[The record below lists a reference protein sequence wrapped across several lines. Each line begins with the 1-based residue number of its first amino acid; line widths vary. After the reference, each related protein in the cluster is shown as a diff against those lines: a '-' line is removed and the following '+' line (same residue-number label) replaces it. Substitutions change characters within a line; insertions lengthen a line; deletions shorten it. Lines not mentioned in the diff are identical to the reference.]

1 MIERLLQRGDPLQ
14 QSGVFNMNVYG
25 KLLWYVSEIKREIA
39 VKTLLL
45 LASSATYILQAIL
58 MASVVNL
65 VFSGG
70 SLKSI
75 LVRVAVVVAAILV
88 RGFILRYIETYTR
101 IMAARI
107 KEKLRM
113 SLLSK
118 IYDLGPG
125 YMSGKRSGKVTSLVL
140 DGIEALEPFYVRY
153 VPQIITVLVSGT
165 FVFCYLVRYD
175 AVSALAL
182 IASMLLCV
190 VVPLATVPAM
200 DRTVTDYWTDYST
213 LTSQYID
220 SIQGMTTLKTLD
232 AEQSMGEVLRRDATA
247 FWKRSIRNTGISL
260 SNSALMFILTSVTSS
275 LTVVLAAIRA
285 MHGIVPATAVTAFLF
300 LAVECARPMI
310 ELNSAWHASFLG
322 MSVAKEMFGL
332 MEMDPPVK
340 DPEDPVLLDV
350 SDRLP
355 EIRFDA
361 VRFSYPGREEEV
373 LHGVT
378 FAVPPGSATAVVGPS
393 GAGKSTILSLV
404 LRFYDV
410 TGGSVTFNGTD
421 IRRYALRALQDQIGV
436 VFQDTYLFYGTIAEN
451 IRMARPDAS
460 DEEVREAATAANAHD
475 FIMAFPDGYE
485 TIVGERGVTLSG
497 GERQRISI
505 ARAILKD
512 APVLLLDEATSSVDA
527 ESEALI
533 QSALSELT
541 KQRTT
546 IIVAHRLSTVRG
558 ADNIIVLNDGMV
570 AEQGKPEDLMNT
582 GGEFAKM
589 VNLQSE
595 SAKWSVAEAVT
606 NKR

>member
-1 MIERLLQRGDPLQ
+1 
-14 QSGVFNMNVYG
+14 MNVYG

-65 VFSGG
+65 VFSDG

-378 FAVPPGSATAVVGPS
+378 FAVPPGSTTAVVGPS

-527 ESEALI
+527 ESESLI

-558 ADNIIVLNDGMV
+558 ADNIIALNDGMV
-570 AEQGKPEDLMNT
+570 AEQGTHGELMAAD
-582 GGEFAKM
+582 GVYRSLIRAQE
-589 VNLQSE
+589 E
-595 SAKWSVAEAVT
+595 SSQ
-606 NKR
+606 

>member
-322 MSVAKEMFGL
+322 MSVAKEMFGP

-570 AEQGKPEDLMNT
+570 AEQGTHSELMAAD
-582 GGEFAKM
+582 GVYRSLIRAQE
-589 VNLQSE
+589 E
-595 SAKWSVAEAVT
+595 SSQ
-606 NKR
+606 

>member
-1 MIERLLQRGDPLQ
+1 
-14 QSGVFNMNVYG
+14 MNVYG

-70 SLKSI
+70 SLNSI

-101 IMAARI
+101 VMASRI

-140 DGIEALEPFYVRY
+140 DGIESLEPFYVRY
-153 VPQIITVLVSGT
+153 VPQIITVLASGT

-190 VVPLATVPAM
+190 IVPLATVPAM
-200 DRTVTDYWTDYST
+200 ERTVTDYWTDYST

-285 MHGIVPATAVTAFLF
+285 MHGTVPATAVTAFLF

-332 MEMDPPVK
+332 MEIDPPVK
-340 DPEDPVLLDV
+340 DPDDPVRLDV
-350 SDRLP
+350 SDHLP

-361 VRFSYPGREEEV
+361 VRFSYPGRGEEV

-378 FAVPPGSATAVVGPS
+378 FTVPTGSTTAVVGPS

-410 TGGSVTFNGTD
+410 TGGSVMFNGTD

-436 VFQDTYLFYGTIAEN
+436 VFQDAYLFYGTIAEN
-451 IRMARPDAS
+451 IRMARPGAT
-460 DEEVREAATAANAHD
+460 DEEVQEAAMAANAHD

-485 TIVGERGVTLSG
+485 TIVGERGITLSG

-533 QSALSELT
+533 QSALSELA

-570 AEQGKPEDLMNT
+570 AEQGTHSELMAAD
-582 GGEFAKM
+582 GVYRSLIRAQE
-589 VNLQSE
+589 E
-595 SAKWSVAEAVT
+595 SSQ
-606 NKR
+606 

>member
-1 MIERLLQRGDPLQ
+1 
-14 QSGVFNMNVYG
+14 MNVYG

-65 VFSGG
+65 VFSDG

-378 FAVPPGSATAVVGPS
+378 FAVPPGSTTAVVGPS

-410 TGGSVTFNGTD
+410 AGGSVTFNGTD

-527 ESEALI
+527 ESESLI

-570 AEQGKPEDLMNT
+570 AEQGTHGELMAAD
-582 GGEFAKM
+582 GVYRSLIRAQE
-589 VNLQSE
+589 E
-595 SAKWSVAEAVT
+595 SSQ
-606 NKR
+606 

>member
-1 MIERLLQRGDPLQ
+1 
-14 QSGVFNMNVYG
+14 MNVYG

-70 SLKSI
+70 SLNSI

-101 IMAARI
+101 VMASRI

-140 DGIEALEPFYVRY
+140 DGIESLEPFYVRY
-153 VPQIITVLVSGT
+153 VPQIITVLASGT

-190 VVPLATVPAM
+190 IVPLATVPAM
-200 DRTVTDYWTDYST
+200 ERTVTDYWTDYST

-378 FAVPPGSATAVVGPS
+378 FTVPTGSTTAVVGPS

-410 TGGSVTFNGTD
+410 TGGSVMFNGTD

-436 VFQDTYLFYGTIAEN
+436 VFQDAYLFYGTIAEN
-451 IRMARPDAS
+451 IRMARPGAT
-460 DEEVREAATAANAHD
+460 DEEVQEAAMAANAHD

-485 TIVGERGVTLSG
+485 TIVGERGITLSG

-533 QSALSELT
+533 QSALSELA

-570 AEQGKPEDLMNT
+570 AEQGTHSELMAAD
-582 GGEFAKM
+582 GVYRSLIRAQE
-589 VNLQSE
+589 E
-595 SAKWSVAEAVT
+595 SSQ
-606 NKR
+606 

>member
-1 MIERLLQRGDPLQ
+1 
-14 QSGVFNMNVYG
+14 MNVYG

-140 DGIEALEPFYVRY
+140 DGIESLEPFYVRY
-153 VPQIITVLVSGT
+153 VPQIITVLASGT

-200 DRTVTDYWTDYST
+200 ERTVTDYWTDYST

-285 MHGIVPATAVTAFLF
+285 MHGTVPATAVTAFLF

-332 MEMDPPVK
+332 MEIDPPVK
-340 DPEDPVLLDV
+340 DPDDPVRLDV
-350 SDRLP
+350 SDHLP
-355 EIRFDA
+355 ESRFDA

-378 FAVPPGSATAVVGPS
+378 FTVPTGSTTAVVGPS

-410 TGGSVTFNGTD
+410 TGGSVMFNGTD

-436 VFQDTYLFYGTIAEN
+436 VFQDAYLFYGTIAEN
-451 IRMARPDAS
+451 IRMARPGAT
-460 DEEVREAATAANAHD
+460 DEEVQEAAMAANAHD

-485 TIVGERGVTLSG
+485 TIVGERGITLSG

-533 QSALSELT
+533 QSALSELA

-570 AEQGKPEDLMNT
+570 AEQGTHSELMAAD
-582 GGEFAKM
+582 GVYRSLIRAQE
-589 VNLQSE
+589 E
-595 SAKWSVAEAVT
+595 SSQ
-606 NKR
+606 

>member
-1 MIERLLQRGDPLQ
+1 
-14 QSGVFNMNVYG
+14 MNVYG

-65 VFSGG
+65 VFSDG

-378 FAVPPGSATAVVGPS
+378 FAVPPGSTTAVVGPS

-505 ARAILKD
+505 ARAIFKD

-527 ESEALI
+527 ESESLI

-570 AEQGKPEDLMNT
+570 AEQGTHGELMAAD
-582 GGEFAKM
+582 GVYRSLIRAQE
-589 VNLQSE
+589 E
-595 SAKWSVAEAVT
+595 SSQ
-606 NKR
+606 

>member
-1 MIERLLQRGDPLQ
+1 
-14 QSGVFNMNVYG
+14 MNVYG

-65 VFSGG
+65 VFSDG

-378 FAVPPGSATAVVGPS
+378 FAVPPGSTTAVVGPS

-451 IRMARPDAS
+451 IRMARPDTS

-527 ESEALI
+527 ESESLI

-570 AEQGKPEDLMNT
+570 AEQGTHGELMAAD
-582 GGEFAKM
+582 GVYRSLIRAQE
-589 VNLQSE
+589 E
-595 SAKWSVAEAVT
+595 SSQ
-606 NKR
+606 

>member
-1 MIERLLQRGDPLQ
+1 
-14 QSGVFNMNVYG
+14 MNVYG

-75 LVRVAVVVAAILV
+75 LVRVAVVVAAILF

-125 YMSGKRSGKVTSLVL
+125 YMS
-140 DGIEALEPFYVRY
+140 
-153 VPQIITVLVSGT
+153 
-165 FVFCYLVRYD
+165 
-175 AVSALAL
+175 
-182 IASMLLCV
+182 
-190 VVPLATVPAM
+190 VPLATVPAM

-378 FAVPPGSATAVVGPS
+378 FAVPPGSTTAVVGPS

-570 AEQGKPEDLMNT
+570 AEQGTHGELMAAD
-582 GGEFAKM
+582 GVYRSLIRAQE
-589 VNLQSE
+589 E
-595 SAKWSVAEAVT
+595 SSQ
-606 NKR
+606 

>member
-1 MIERLLQRGDPLQ
+1 
-14 QSGVFNMNVYG
+14 MNIYG

-65 VFSGG
+65 VFSRG
-70 SLKSI
+70 SLQSI
-75 LVRVAVVVAAILV
+75 LVRVTVVVAAILV

-101 IMAARI
+101 VMASRI

-140 DGIEALEPFYVRY
+140 DGIESLEPFYVRY
-153 VPQIITVLVSGT
+153 VPQIITVLASGT

-175 AVSALAL
+175 AISSLAL

-190 VVPLATVPAM
+190 IVPLATVPAM

-232 AEQSMGEVLRRDATA
+232 AEKSMGEVLRRDATA

-285 MHGIVPATAVTAFLF
+285 MQGATPATAVTAFLF

-340 DPEDPVLLDV
+340 DPEDPMRLDG
-350 SDRLP
+350 SGRLP
-355 EIRFDA
+355 EIRFNG

-378 FAVPPGSATAVVGPS
+378 FAVPPGSTTAVVGPS
-393 GAGKSTILSLV
+393 GAGKSTILSLA

-410 TGGSVTFNGTD
+410 TDGSVSFDGVD
-421 IRRYALRALQDQIGV
+421 IRRYALRDLQDRIGV

-460 DEEVREAATAANAHD
+460 EEEVKEAARAANAHD

-485 TIVGERGVTLSG
+485 TLVGERGITLSG

-505 ARAILKD
+505 ARAILKN

-541 KQRTT
+541 RQRTT

-558 ADNIIVLNDGMV
+558 ADNIIVLDDGMV
-570 AEQGKPEDLMNT
+570 AEQGTHGELMEAD
-582 GGEFAKM
+582 GVYRSLIRAQE
-589 VNLQSE
+589 E
-595 SAKWSVAEAVT
+595 SSQ
-606 NKR
+606 

>member
-1 MIERLLQRGDPLQ
+1 
-14 QSGVFNMNVYG
+14 MNVYG

-378 FAVPPGSATAVVGPS
+378 FAVPPGSTTAVVGPS

-570 AEQGKPEDLMNT
+570 AEQGTHSELMAAD
-582 GGEFAKM
+582 GVYRSLIRAQE
-589 VNLQSE
+589 E
-595 SAKWSVAEAVT
+595 SSQ
-606 NKR
+606 

>member
-1 MIERLLQRGDPLQ
+1 
-14 QSGVFNMNVYG
+14 
-25 KLLWYVSEIKREIA
+25 
-39 VKTLLL
+39 
-45 LASSATYILQAIL
+45 
-58 MASVVNL
+58 
-65 VFSGG
+65 
-70 SLKSI
+70 
-75 LVRVAVVVAAILV
+75 
-88 RGFILRYIETYTR
+88 
-101 IMAARI
+101 
-107 KEKLRM
+107 M

-275 LTVVLAAIRA
+275 LTVALAAIRA

-378 FAVPPGSATAVVGPS
+378 FAVPPGSTTAVVGPS

-570 AEQGKPEDLMNT
+570 AEQGTHSELMAAD
-582 GGEFAKM
+582 GVYRSLIRAQE
-589 VNLQSE
+589 E
-595 SAKWSVAEAVT
+595 SSQ
-606 NKR
+606 

>member
-1 MIERLLQRGDPLQ
+1 
-14 QSGVFNMNVYG
+14 MNVYG

-65 VFSGG
+65 VFSDG

-378 FAVPPGSATAVVGPS
+378 FAVPPGSTTAVVGPS

-485 TIVGERGVTLSG
+485 TIVGERGITLSG

-533 QSALSELT
+533 QSALSELA

-570 AEQGKPEDLMNT
+570 AEQGTHSELMAAD
-582 GGEFAKM
+582 GVYRSLIRAQE
-589 VNLQSE
+589 E
-595 SAKWSVAEAVT
+595 SSQ
-606 NKR
+606 

>member
-378 FAVPPGSATAVVGPS
+378 FAVPPGSTTAVVGPS

-512 APVLLLDEATSSVDA
+512 APVLARFPSSPNRGRRSSSPTASRRSAARTTSS
-527 ESEALI
+527 S
-533 QSALSELT
+533 
-541 KQRTT
+541 
-546 IIVAHRLSTVRG
+546 
-558 ADNIIVLNDGMV
+558 
-570 AEQGKPEDLMNT
+570 
-582 GGEFAKM
+582 
-589 VNLQSE
+589 
-595 SAKWSVAEAVT
+595 
-606 NKR
+606 

>member
-1 MIERLLQRGDPLQ
+1 
-14 QSGVFNMNVYG
+14 MNVYG

-65 VFSGG
+65 VFSDG

-378 FAVPPGSATAVVGPS
+378 FAVPPGSTTAVVGPS

-410 TGGSVTFNGTD
+410 TGGLVTFNGTD

-570 AEQGKPEDLMNT
+570 AEQGTHSELMAAD
-582 GGEFAKM
+582 GVYRSLIRAQE
-589 VNLQSE
+589 E
-595 SAKWSVAEAVT
+595 SSQ
-606 NKR
+606 

>member
-1 MIERLLQRGDPLQ
+1 
-14 QSGVFNMNVYG
+14 MNVYG

-285 MHGIVPATAVTAFLF
+285 MHGIVPATAVTA
-300 LAVECARPMI
+300 
-310 ELNSAWHASFLG
+310 S
-322 MSVAKEMFGL
+322 
-332 MEMDPPVK
+332 
-340 DPEDPVLLDV
+340 
-350 SDRLP
+350 
-355 EIRFDA
+355 
-361 VRFSYPGREEEV
+361 
-373 LHGVT
+373 
-378 FAVPPGSATAVVGPS
+378 
-393 GAGKSTILSLV
+393 
-404 LRFYDV
+404 
-410 TGGSVTFNGTD
+410 
-421 IRRYALRALQDQIGV
+421 
-436 VFQDTYLFYGTIAEN
+436 
-451 IRMARPDAS
+451 
-460 DEEVREAATAANAHD
+460 
-475 FIMAFPDGYE
+475 
-485 TIVGERGVTLSG
+485 
-497 GERQRISI
+497 
-505 ARAILKD
+505 
-512 APVLLLDEATSSVDA
+512 
-527 ESEALI
+527 
-533 QSALSELT
+533 
-541 KQRTT
+541 
-546 IIVAHRLSTVRG
+546 
-558 ADNIIVLNDGMV
+558 
-570 AEQGKPEDLMNT
+570 
-582 GGEFAKM
+582 
-589 VNLQSE
+589 
-595 SAKWSVAEAVT
+595 
-606 NKR
+606 

>member
-1 MIERLLQRGDPLQ
+1 
-14 QSGVFNMNVYG
+14 MNVYG

-65 VFSGG
+65 VFSDG

-75 LVRVAVVVAAILV
+75 LVRVAVVVTAILV

-378 FAVPPGSATAVVGPS
+378 FAVPPGSTTAVVGPS

-570 AEQGKPEDLMNT
+570 AEQGTHGELMAAD
-582 GGEFAKM
+582 GVYRSLIRAQE
-589 VNLQSE
+589 E
-595 SAKWSVAEAVT
+595 SSQ
-606 NKR
+606 

>member
-1 MIERLLQRGDPLQ
+1 
-14 QSGVFNMNVYG
+14 MNVYG

-70 SLKSI
+70 SLNSI

-101 IMAARI
+101 VMASRI

-140 DGIEALEPFYVRY
+140 DGIESLEPFYVRY
-153 VPQIITVLVSGT
+153 VPQIITVLASGT

-190 VVPLATVPAM
+190 IVPLATVPAM
-200 DRTVTDYWTDYST
+200 ERTVTDYWTDYST

-285 MHGIVPATAVTAFLF
+285 MHGTVPATAVTAFLF

-332 MEMDPPVK
+332 MEIDPPVK
-340 DPEDPVLLDV
+340 DPDDPVRLDV
-350 SDRLP
+350 SDHLP

-378 FAVPPGSATAVVGPS
+378 FTVPTGSTTAVVGPS

-410 TGGSVTFNGTD
+410 TGGSVMFNGTD
-421 IRRYALRALQDQIGV
+421 IRRYALRVLQDQIGV
-436 VFQDTYLFYGTIAEN
+436 VFQDAYLFYGTIAEN
-451 IRMARPDAS
+451 IRMARPDAT
-460 DEEVREAATAANAHD
+460 DEEVQEAAMAANAHD

-533 QSALSELT
+533 QSALSELA

-570 AEQGKPEDLMNT
+570 AEQGTHSELMAAD
-582 GGEFAKM
+582 GVYRSLIRAQE
-589 VNLQSE
+589 E
-595 SAKWSVAEAVT
+595 SSQ
-606 NKR
+606 

>member
-1 MIERLLQRGDPLQ
+1 
-14 QSGVFNMNVYG
+14 MNVYG

-65 VFSGG
+65 VFSDG

-378 FAVPPGSATAVVGPS
+378 FTVPTGSTTAVVGPS

-410 TGGSVTFNGTD
+410 TGGSVMFNGTD

-460 DEEVREAATAANAHD
+460 DEEVQEAAMAANAHD

-485 TIVGERGVTLSG
+485 TIVGERGITLSG

-533 QSALSELT
+533 QSALSELA

-570 AEQGKPEDLMNT
+570 AEQGTHSELMAAD
-582 GGEFAKM
+582 GVYRSLIRAQE
-589 VNLQSE
+589 E
-595 SAKWSVAEAVT
+595 SSQ
-606 NKR
+606 

>member
-1 MIERLLQRGDPLQ
+1 
-14 QSGVFNMNVYG
+14 MNVYG

-65 VFSGG
+65 VFSDG

-378 FAVPPGSATAVVGPS
+378 FAVPPGSTTAVVGPS

-527 ESEALI
+527 ESESLI

-570 AEQGKPEDLMNT
+570 AEQGTHSELMAAD
-582 GGEFAKM
+582 GVYRSLIRARE
-589 VNLQSE
+589 E
-595 SAKWSVAEAVT
+595 SSQ
-606 NKR
+606 

>member
-1 MIERLLQRGDPLQ
+1 
-14 QSGVFNMNVYG
+14 MNVYG

-65 VFSGG
+65 VFSDG

-378 FAVPPGSATAVVGPS
+378 FAVPPGSTTAVVGPS

-527 ESEALI
+527 ESESLI

-570 AEQGKPEDLMNT
+570 AEQGTHSELMAAD
-582 GGEFAKM
+582 GVYRSLIRAQE
-589 VNLQSE
+589 E
-595 SAKWSVAEAVT
+595 SSQ
-606 NKR
+606 

>member
-1 MIERLLQRGDPLQ
+1 
-14 QSGVFNMNVYG
+14 MNVYG

-58 MASVVNL
+58 MAAVVNL
-65 VFSGG
+65 VFSDG

-378 FAVPPGSATAVVGPS
+378 FAVPPGSTTAVVGPS

-410 TGGSVTFNGTD
+410 TGGLVTFNGTD

-570 AEQGKPEDLMNT
+570 AEQGTHSELMAAD
-582 GGEFAKM
+582 GVYRSLIRAQE
-589 VNLQSE
+589 E
-595 SAKWSVAEAVT
+595 SSQ
-606 NKR
+606 

>member
-1 MIERLLQRGDPLQ
+1 
-14 QSGVFNMNVYG
+14 MNVYG

-75 LVRVAVVVAAILV
+75 LVRVAVVVAAILF

-378 FAVPPGSATAVVGPS
+378 FAVPPGSTTAVVGPS

-570 AEQGKPEDLMNT
+570 AEQGTHGELMAAD
-582 GGEFAKM
+582 GVYRSLIRAQE
-589 VNLQSE
+589 E
-595 SAKWSVAEAVT
+595 SSQ
-606 NKR
+606 

>member
-1 MIERLLQRGDPLQ
+1 
-14 QSGVFNMNVYG
+14 MNVYG

-65 VFSGG
+65 VFSDG

-361 VRFSYPGREEEV
+361 VRFFYPGREEEV

-378 FAVPPGSATAVVGPS
+378 FAVPPGSTTAVVGPS

-570 AEQGKPEDLMNT
+570 AEQGTHSELMAAD
-582 GGEFAKM
+582 GVYRSLIRAQE
-589 VNLQSE
+589 E
-595 SAKWSVAEAVT
+595 SSQ
-606 NKR
+606 

>member
-1 MIERLLQRGDPLQ
+1 
-14 QSGVFNMNVYG
+14 MNVYG

-361 VRFSYPGREEEV
+361 SLIRAARRKSFTVSHLRYRPG
-373 LHGVT
+373 
-378 FAVPPGSATAVVGPS
+378 
-393 GAGKSTILSLV
+393 
-404 LRFYDV
+404 
-410 TGGSVTFNGTD
+410 
-421 IRRYALRALQDQIGV
+421 
-436 VFQDTYLFYGTIAEN
+436 
-451 IRMARPDAS
+451 ARPRSSGRPAPAS
-460 DEEVREAATAANAHD
+460 RRSCLWCCG
-475 FIMAFPDGYE
+475 FM
-485 TIVGERGVTLSG
+485 
-497 GERQRISI
+497 
-505 ARAILKD
+505 
-512 APVLLLDEATSSVDA
+512 
-527 ESEALI
+527 
-533 QSALSELT
+533 
-541 KQRTT
+541 
-546 IIVAHRLSTVRG
+546 
-558 ADNIIVLNDGMV
+558 M
-570 AEQGKPEDLMNT
+570 
-582 GGEFAKM
+582 
-589 VNLQSE
+589 
-595 SAKWSVAEAVT
+595 
-606 NKR
+606 

>member
-1 MIERLLQRGDPLQ
+1 
-14 QSGVFNMNVYG
+14 MNVYG

-65 VFSGG
+65 VFSDG

-378 FAVPPGSATAVVGPS
+378 FAVPPGSTTAVVGPS

-541 KQRTT
+541 KGTHGELM
-546 IIVAHRLSTVRG
+546 A
-558 ADNIIVLNDGMV
+558 ADGVYRSLIR
-570 AEQGKPEDLMNT
+570 AQE
-582 GGEFAKM
+582 
-589 VNLQSE
+589 E
-595 SAKWSVAEAVT
+595 SSQ
-606 NKR
+606 

>member
-1 MIERLLQRGDPLQ
+1 
-14 QSGVFNMNVYG
+14 MNVYG

-45 LASSATYILQAIL
+45 LASSATYILQAIQ

-65 VFSGG
+65 VFSDG

-378 FAVPPGSATAVVGPS
+378 FAVPPGSTTAVVGPS

-570 AEQGKPEDLMNT
+570 AEQGTHGELMAAD
-582 GGEFAKM
+582 GVYRSLIRAQE
-589 VNLQSE
+589 E
-595 SAKWSVAEAVT
+595 SSQ
-606 NKR
+606 

>member
-1 MIERLLQRGDPLQ
+1 
-14 QSGVFNMNVYG
+14 MNVYG

-70 SLKSI
+70 SLNSI

-101 IMAARI
+101 VMASRI

-113 SLLSK
+113 FLLSK

-140 DGIEALEPFYVRY
+140 DGIESLEPFYVRY
-153 VPQIITVLVSGT
+153 VPQIITVLASGT

-190 VVPLATVPAM
+190 IVPLATVPAM
-200 DRTVTDYWTDYST
+200 ERTVTDYWTDYST

-285 MHGIVPATAVTAFLF
+285 MHGTVPATAVTAFLF

-332 MEMDPPVK
+332 MEIDPPIK
-340 DPEDPVLLDV
+340 DPDDPVRLDV
-350 SDRLP
+350 SDHLP

-378 FAVPPGSATAVVGPS
+378 FTVPTGSTTAVVGPS

-410 TGGSVTFNGTD
+410 TGGSVMFNGTD
-421 IRRYALRALQDQIGV
+421 IRRYALRVLQDQIGV
-436 VFQDTYLFYGTIAEN
+436 VFQDAYLFYGTIAEN
-451 IRMARPDAS
+451 IRMARPDAT
-460 DEEVREAATAANAHD
+460 DEEVQEAAMAANAHD

-533 QSALSELT
+533 QSALSELA

-570 AEQGKPEDLMNT
+570 AEQGTHSELMAAD
-582 GGEFAKM
+582 GVYRSLIRAQE
-589 VNLQSE
+589 E
-595 SAKWSVAEAVT
+595 SSQ
-606 NKR
+606 

>member
-1 MIERLLQRGDPLQ
+1 
-14 QSGVFNMNVYG
+14 MNVYG

-65 VFSGG
+65 VFSDG

-378 FAVPPGSATAVVGPS
+378 FAVPPGSTTAVVGPS

-497 GERQRISI
+497 GERQRLSI

-527 ESEALI
+527 ESESLI

-570 AEQGKPEDLMNT
+570 AEQGTHSELMAAD
-582 GGEFAKM
+582 GVYRSLIRARE
-589 VNLQSE
+589 E
-595 SAKWSVAEAVT
+595 SSQ
-606 NKR
+606 

>member
-1 MIERLLQRGDPLQ
+1 
-14 QSGVFNMNVYG
+14 MNVYG

-65 VFSGG
+65 VFSDG
-70 SLKSI
+70 SLNSI

-101 IMAARI
+101 VMASRI

-140 DGIEALEPFYVRY
+140 DGIESLEPFYVRY
-153 VPQIITVLVSGT
+153 VPQIITVLASGT

-190 VVPLATVPAM
+190 IVPLATVPAM
-200 DRTVTDYWTDYST
+200 ERTVTDYWTDYST

-285 MHGIVPATAVTAFLF
+285 MHGTVPATAVTAFLF

-332 MEMDPPVK
+332 MEIDPPVK
-340 DPEDPVLLDV
+340 DPDDPVRLDV
-350 SDRLP
+350 SDHLP

-378 FAVPPGSATAVVGPS
+378 FTVPTGSTTAVVGPS

-410 TGGSVTFNGTD
+410 TGGSVMFNGTD

-436 VFQDTYLFYGTIAEN
+436 VFQDAYLFYGTIAEN
-451 IRMARPDAS
+451 IRMARPGAT
-460 DEEVREAATAANAHD
+460 DEEVQEAAMAANAHD

-533 QSALSELT
+533 QSALSELA

-570 AEQGKPEDLMNT
+570 AEQGTHSELMAAD
-582 GGEFAKM
+582 GVYRSLIRAQE
-589 VNLQSE
+589 E
-595 SAKWSVAEAVT
+595 SSQ
-606 NKR
+606 

>member
-1 MIERLLQRGDPLQ
+1 
-14 QSGVFNMNVYG
+14 MNVYG

-65 VFSGG
+65 VFSDG

-378 FAVPPGSATAVVGPS
+378 FAVPPGSTTAVVGPS

-570 AEQGKPEDLMNT
+570 AEQGTHSELMAAD
-582 GGEFAKM
+582 GVYRSLIRAQE
-589 VNLQSE
+589 E
-595 SAKWSVAEAVT
+595 SSQ
-606 NKR
+606 

>member
-1 MIERLLQRGDPLQ
+1 
-14 QSGVFNMNVYG
+14 MNVYG
-25 KLLWYVSEIKREIA
+25 KLLWYVSEIRREIA

-378 FAVPPGSATAVVGPS
+378 FAVPPGSTTAVVGPS

-527 ESEALI
+527 ESESLI

-570 AEQGKPEDLMNT
+570 AEQGTHGELMAAD
-582 GGEFAKM
+582 GVYRSLIRAQE
-589 VNLQSE
+589 E
-595 SAKWSVAEAVT
+595 SSQ
-606 NKR
+606 

>member
-1 MIERLLQRGDPLQ
+1 
-14 QSGVFNMNVYG
+14 MNVYG

-65 VFSGG
+65 VFSDG

-378 FAVPPGSATAVVGPS
+378 FAVPPGSTTAVVGPS

-497 GERQRISI
+497 GERQRLSI

-570 AEQGKPEDLMNT
+570 AEQGTHSELMAAD
-582 GGEFAKM
+582 GVYRSLIRAQE
-589 VNLQSE
+589 E
-595 SAKWSVAEAVT
+595 SSQ
-606 NKR
+606 

>member
-451 IRMARPDAS
+451 IRMARPGAT
-460 DEEVREAATAANAHD
+460 DEEVQEAAMAANAHD

-570 AEQGKPEDLMNT
+570 AEQGTHSELMAAD
-582 GGEFAKM
+582 GVYRSLIRAQE
-589 VNLQSE
+589 E
-595 SAKWSVAEAVT
+595 SSQ
-606 NKR
+606 

>member
-1 MIERLLQRGDPLQ
+1 
-14 QSGVFNMNVYG
+14 MNVYG

-65 VFSGG
+65 VFSDG

-275 LTVVLAAIRA
+275 LTVVLAAIRT

-378 FAVPPGSATAVVGPS
+378 FAVPPGSTTAVVGPS

-533 QSALSELT
+533 QSALSELA

-570 AEQGKPEDLMNT
+570 AEQGTHGELMAAD
-582 GGEFAKM
+582 GVYRSLIRAQE
-589 VNLQSE
+589 E
-595 SAKWSVAEAVT
+595 SSQ
-606 NKR
+606 

>member
-65 VFSGG
+65 VFSDG

-190 VVPLATVPAM
+190 IVPLATVPAM
-200 DRTVTDYWTDYST
+200 ERTVTDYWTDYST

-378 FAVPPGSATAVVGPS
+378 FAVPPGSTTAVVGPS

-570 AEQGKPEDLMNT
+570 AEQGTHSELMAAD
-582 GGEFAKM
+582 GVYRSLIRAQE
-589 VNLQSE
+589 E
-595 SAKWSVAEAVT
+595 SSQ
-606 NKR
+606 

>member
-1 MIERLLQRGDPLQ
+1 
-14 QSGVFNMNVYG
+14 MNVYG

-75 LVRVAVVVAAILV
+75 LVRVAVVVAAILF

-140 DGIEALEPFYVRY
+140 DGIESLEPFYVRY

-378 FAVPPGSATAVVGPS
+378 FAVPPGSTTAVVGPS

-570 AEQGKPEDLMNT
+570 AEQGTHGELMAAD
-582 GGEFAKM
+582 GVYRSLIRAQE
-589 VNLQSE
+589 E
-595 SAKWSVAEAVT
+595 SSQ
-606 NKR
+606 

>member
-1 MIERLLQRGDPLQ
+1 
-14 QSGVFNMNVYG
+14 MNVYG

-65 VFSGG
+65 VFSDG

-275 LTVVLAAIRA
+275 LTVVLAAIRT

-310 ELNSAWHASFLG
+310 ALNSAWHASFLG

-378 FAVPPGSATAVVGPS
+378 FAVPPGSTTAVVGPS

-533 QSALSELT
+533 QSALSELA

-570 AEQGKPEDLMNT
+570 AEQGTHGELMAAD
-582 GGEFAKM
+582 GVYRSLIRAQE
-589 VNLQSE
+589 E
-595 SAKWSVAEAVT
+595 SSQ
-606 NKR
+606 

>member
-1 MIERLLQRGDPLQ
+1 
-14 QSGVFNMNVYG
+14 MNVYG

-378 FAVPPGSATAVVGPS
+378 FAVPPGSTTAVVGPS

-570 AEQGKPEDLMNT
+570 AEQGT
-582 GGEFAKM
+582 H
-589 VNLQSE
+589 SE
-595 SAKWSVAEAVT
+595 VMAADGVYRSLIRAQEESSQ
-606 NKR
+606 